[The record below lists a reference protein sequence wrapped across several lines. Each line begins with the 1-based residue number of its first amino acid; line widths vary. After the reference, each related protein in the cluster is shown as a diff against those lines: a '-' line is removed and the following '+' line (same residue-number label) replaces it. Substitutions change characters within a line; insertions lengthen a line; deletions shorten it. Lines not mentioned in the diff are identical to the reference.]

1 MDPRTSPITSG
12 NASLYNIGDILN
24 LSASMD
30 LLDDD
35 DFESTMMM
43 LDNTGAVSAATSPTS
58 AFQRDDQDNLE
69 LNLTGLSDAFNP
81 QDTESPLAAN
91 VQHPLA
97 AGVSGFPAGVS
108 SCLSPDLKI
117 RINGRTPM
125 AGDVFIKQES
135 ELPDFSPVMDSFLR
149 ESWDDIVGPGTRSA
163 RPSFKTTSSCPS
175 SFTIS
180 TTPGRVNPLPLNFLL
195 PVPSPFGSQLLAKNV
210 PTSMPSSSK
219 KNSKATITPG
229 QHAQILEDA
238 QTVMHHR
245 GRSSRGLL

>member
-135 ELPDFSPVMDSFLR
+135 ELPDFSPVMDSFLL
-149 ESWDDIVGPGTRSA
+149 VQA
-163 RPSFKTTSSCPS
+163 RLQS
-175 SFTIS
+175 
-180 TTPGRVNPLPLNFLL
+180 RLPLG
-195 PVPSPFGSQLLAKNV
+195 V
-210 PTSMPSSSK
+210 
-219 KNSKATITPG
+219 
-229 QHAQILEDA
+229 
-238 QTVMHHR
+238 
-245 GRSSRGLL
+245 